1 MNQVGENGILCVG
14 IDYRGDIPGVCYQ
27 TAQMKEP
34 QELPLNFEEKTGRT
48 GCYRKILSA
57 LRRYGRKENIW
68 ASVILPD
75 MSEENICRYKKDAQE
90 AGFLKGRLQVM
101 SERESI
107 VHFVMHQTNDIWQQQ
122 VWLLEF
128 GREEVKATAVQ
139 VNKRTTPA
147 IVQVQEPEYWNIG
160 EIQKGDRDEL
170 LLGYIKER
178 FSKNRVSAVFLT
190 GTDLNSGDYKKSREE
205 ICHRRRVFL
214 GTQIHARGACM
225 TAEGTGQRRPYLF
238 LSEQTL
244 LFNVGLRSKKDGKEE
259 VYTLI
264 RAGLN
269 WYEAEGSCEVLLLTE
284 PLLEFS
290 FRSMLGGEPVYAGML
305 LTDLPR
311 RPEGTSRLLVEV
323 RFSAPLKCEV
333 EVTDLGFGE
342 LYPSSDL
349 RWKES
354 FVLEEQEE
362 GHGVS
367 CRM

>member
-1 MNQVGENGILCVG
+1 
-14 IDYRGDIPGVCYQ
+14 
-27 TAQMKEP
+27 
-34 QELPLNFEEKTGRT
+34 
-48 GCYRKILSA
+48 
-57 LRRYGRKENIW
+57 
-68 ASVILPD
+68 
-75 MSEENICRYKKDAQE
+75 
-90 AGFLKGRLQVM
+90 
-101 SERESI
+101 
-107 VHFVMHQTNDIWQQQ
+107 
-122 VWLLEF
+122 
-128 GREEVKATAVQ
+128 
-139 VNKRTTPA
+139 
-147 IVQVQEPEYWNIG
+147 
-160 EIQKGDRDEL
+160 
-170 LLGYIKER
+170 
-178 FSKNRVSAVFLT
+178 
-190 GTDLNSGDYKKSREE
+190 
-205 ICHRRRVFL
+205 
-214 GTQIHARGACM
+214 M
-225 TAEGTGQRRPYLF
+225 TAGGTGQRRPYLF

-244 LFNVGLRSKKDGKEE
+244 LFNVGLRIKKEGKEE

-290 FRSMLGGEPVYAGML
+290 FRSMLGGEPICAGML

-311 RPEGTSRLLVEV
+311 RPEGTSRLLIEV